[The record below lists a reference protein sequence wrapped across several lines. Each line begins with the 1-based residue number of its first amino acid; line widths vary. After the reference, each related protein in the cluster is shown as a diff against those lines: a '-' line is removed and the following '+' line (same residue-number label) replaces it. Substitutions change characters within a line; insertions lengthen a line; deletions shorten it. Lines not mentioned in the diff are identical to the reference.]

1 MICKMPQPVAILN
14 MKETQ
19 SSRIIHHVKGV
30 SEGPIVVFFGGIHG
44 NEPAGVT
51 ALEKVLIDLDPKV
64 IKGEIYGIYGNLKAL
79 STNKRFIEKDLNRI
93 WTEDRV
99 KALPTKQRL
108 TAEEEEQVELFD
120 IIQGI
125 LKTNNNPVYFIDFH
139 TTSSP
144 TLPFITINDALI
156 NRYFSM
162 HFPVPIVL
170 GIEEYLEGPLLSY
183 LNKQGYVSLGFEAG
197 QHTDTDSVTNCEA
210 FIYLSI
216 VIAGL
221 SAMENFIRYPNFY
234 RTLRNQARGLREVF
248 EVMYKY
254 EIKPFEEFKMN
265 PGFVS
270 FQKIKLGDE
279 LALSNDTII
288 KSPITARLFMP
299 LYQKQGEDGFF
310 IIRTI
315 PVFFLKLS
323 ALLRK
328 IRADQLLT
336 LLPGISWFDKKR
348 GILRANLKV
357 TRFMAKSIFHLLG
370 YRNKQEDKTHLLL
383 YNRERVARNYLYEKS
398 GWFHA

>member
-1 MICKMPQPVAILN
+1 MIYKMPQPVAILN
-14 MKETQ
+14 KKETKPG
-19 SSRIIHHVKGV
+19 RIIHHVKGI
-30 SEGPIVVFFGGIHG
+30 SEGPLVVFFGGIHG

-51 ALEKVLIDLDPKV
+51 ALEKVLIELDPSV

-93 WTEDRV
+93 WTEERV
-99 KALPTKQRL
+99 KALPKKQTL

-120 IIQGI
+120 IIQEI
-125 LKTNNNPVYFIDFH
+125 LKSTSSPVYFIDFH

-162 HFPVPIVL
+162 NFPVPIVL

-197 QHTDTDSVTNCEA
+197 QHTDLDSVTNCEA

-221 SAMENFIRYPNFY
+221 SPMENFVRYPNFY
-234 RTLRNQARGLREVF
+234 STLRNQARGLREVF

-279 LALSNDTII
+279 LALSNESII

-315 PVFFLKLS
+315 PAFFLRLS

-383 YNRERVARNYLYEKS
+383 YNRERVARNNLYENA
-398 GWFHA
+398 GWFHS